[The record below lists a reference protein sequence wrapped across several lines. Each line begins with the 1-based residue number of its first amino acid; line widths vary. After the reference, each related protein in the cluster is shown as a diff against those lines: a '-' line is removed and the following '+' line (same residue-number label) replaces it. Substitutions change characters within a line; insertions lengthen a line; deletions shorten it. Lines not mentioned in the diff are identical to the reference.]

1 MSVPH
6 VPLVPP
12 VFDMLIYRKIYMHT
26 EMIYIFL
33 PRVYIKNIG
42 NGNAFREQKAK
53 QNYKERVFIM
63 KIDVEFQNLIPPL
76 TFEEKKMLEESI
88 LKEGCRD
95 AIVLWGDTIID
106 GHNRYEICTKHGIP
120 FETVSREFESRNEVI
135 EWIIKNQFGRRNLPL
150 HERARLALRLK
161 PVIAEKAKEQ
171 QIRKPADFVSQNSVK
186 QKPIDTQKEIA
197 KAAGVS
203 HDTIAKV
210 EKIEETAPAPV
221 VQASRKGDISVN
233 AAYQVTKMM
242 QEEQEEIASRIQ
254 SGENA
259 KSVVLE
265 VQKRP
270 HVANN
275 SGNNEWY
282 TPSEYIEA
290 ARKVMGSIDTDP
302 ASNDIANKVVKAEKY
317 YTIETDGLAHDW
329 HGNVWMNPPYSS
341 DLITK
346 FIEKLKEQRG
356 NYEQAIILVNNATE
370 TQWFYEIVKI
380 ASAVCF
386 PKSRVKFYMPDGKTG
401 APLQGQAVLY
411 VGDNTEKFISAF
423 GGIGWTARITEV

>member
-1 MSVPH
+1 MV
-6 VPLVPP
+6 
-12 VFDMLIYRKIYMHT
+12 
-26 EMIYIFL
+26 
-33 PRVYIKNIG
+33 
-42 NGNAFREQKAK
+42 
-53 QNYKERVFIM
+53 
-63 KIDVEFQNLIPPL
+63 KIDLEFKNLIPPL
-76 TFEEKKMLEESI
+76 TEEERKGLEESL

-95 AIVLWGDTIID
+95 ALVLWGDTIID

-120 FETVSREFESRNEVI
+120 FETVNREFESRNEVI

-171 QIRKPADFVSQNSVK
+171 QLRKPAEFVSQNSVK

-210 EKIEETAPAPV
+210 EKIEEAAPAPV

-282 TPSEYIEA
+282 TPAEYIEA
-290 ARKVMGSIDTDP
+290 ARKAMGSIDTDP

-411 VGDNTEKFISAF
+411 VGNNTEKFISAF
-423 GGIGWTARITEV
+423 GGIGWTAKITEV

>member
-1 MSVPH
+1 
-6 VPLVPP
+6 
-12 VFDMLIYRKIYMHT
+12 
-26 EMIYIFL
+26 
-33 PRVYIKNIG
+33 
-42 NGNAFREQKAK
+42 
-53 QNYKERVFIM
+53 M
-63 KIDVEFQNLIPPL
+63 KIDVEFQSLIPPL
-76 TFEEKKMLEESI
+76 TYEEKKMLEESI
-88 LKEGCRD
+88 LSEGCRD
-95 AIVLWGDTIID
+95 AIVVWNDTIID
-106 GHNRYEICTKHGIP
+106 GHNRYEICNKHGIP
-120 FETVSREFESRNEVI
+120 FETVNREFKNRNEVI
-135 EWIIKNQFGRRNLPL
+135 EWIIKNQFGRRNLPM

-161 PVIAEKAKEQ
+161 SVIAEKAKSNKQEAAKKMNL
-171 QIRKPADFVSQNSVK
+171 IVGNNVSAEICENVL
-186 QKPIDTQKEIA
+186 PIDTREEIA

-210 EKIEETAPAPV
+210 EKIEEAAPAPV

-282 TPSEYIEA
+282 TPAEYIEA
-290 ARKVMGSIDTDP
+290 AREVMGSIDTDP
-302 ASNDIANKVVKAEKY
+302 ASNDIANKIVKAEKY
-317 YTIETDGLAHDW
+317 YTIETNGLAHDW
-329 HGNVWMNPPYSS
+329 TGNVWMNPPYSS
-341 DLITK
+341 DLISK
-346 FIEKLKEQRG
+346 FVEKLKEQRA
-356 NYEQAIILVNNATE
+356 NYNQAIILVNNATE

-411 VGDNTEKFISAF
+411 VGDNYEKFISAF
-423 GGIGWTARITEV
+423 GGIGWTAKITEV

>member
-1 MSVPH
+1 
-6 VPLVPP
+6 
-12 VFDMLIYRKIYMHT
+12 
-26 EMIYIFL
+26 
-33 PRVYIKNIG
+33 
-42 NGNAFREQKAK
+42 
-53 QNYKERVFIM
+53 M
-63 KIDVEFQNLIPPL
+63 KIDAEFQSLIPPL
-76 TFEEKKMLEESI
+76 TYEEKKMLEESI
-88 LKEGCRD
+88 LNEGCRD
-95 AIVLWGDTIID
+95 AIVVWNDTIID
-106 GHNRYEICTKHGIP
+106 GHNRYEICTKHNIP
-120 FETVSREFESRNEVI
+120 FETVNRDFDSRNDAI

-161 PVIAEKAKEQ
+161 PVIAEKAKSNKQEAANKMNL
-171 QIRKPADFVSQNSVK
+171 IVGNNVSTEICENVL
-186 QKPIDTQKEIA
+186 PIDTQKEIA

-210 EKIEETAPAPV
+210 EKIEQAAPAPI

-254 SGENA
+254 SGENV

-265 VQKRP
+265 VQRRP

-282 TPSEYIEA
+282 TPAEYIEA
-290 ARKVMGSIDTDP
+290 AREAMGSIDTDP
-302 ASNDIANKVVKAEKY
+302 ASNDIANKIVKAEKY
-317 YTIETDGLAHDW
+317 YTIETNGLAHDW
-329 HGNVWMNPPYSS
+329 TGNVWMNPPYSS
-341 DLITK
+341 DLISR
-346 FIEKLKEQRG
+346 FVEKLKEQRV
-356 NYEQAIILVNNATE
+356 NYNQAIILVNNATE

-411 VGDNTEKFISAF
+411 VGNNPEKFISAF
-423 GGIGWTARITEV
+423 GGIGWTARITEA

>member
-1 MSVPH
+1 
-6 VPLVPP
+6 
-12 VFDMLIYRKIYMHT
+12 
-26 EMIYIFL
+26 
-33 PRVYIKNIG
+33 
-42 NGNAFREQKAK
+42 
-53 QNYKERVFIM
+53 M
-63 KIDVEFQNLIPPL
+63 KIDAEFQSLIPPL
-76 TFEEKKMLEESI
+76 TYEEKKMLEESI
-88 LKEGCRD
+88 LSEGCRD
-95 AIVLWGDTIID
+95 AIVVWNDTIID
-106 GHNRYEICTKHGIP
+106 GHNRYEICKKHGIP
-120 FETVSREFESRNEVI
+120 FETVSREFEDRNDVI
-135 EWIIKNQFGRRNLPL
+135 EWIIKNQFGRRNLPM

-161 PVIAEKAKEQ
+161 PVIAEKAREKQ
-171 QIRKPADFVSQNSVK
+171 HSGINQYTHSLPQNSA
-186 QKPIDTQKEIA
+186 KPSIPIETRDEIA

-210 EKIEETAPAPV
+210 EKIEEAAPAPV

-282 TPSEYIEA
+282 TPAEYIEA
-290 ARKVMGSIDTDP
+290 ARKAMGSIDTDP
-302 ASNDIANKVVKAEKY
+302 ASNDIANNVVKAEKY
-317 YTIETDGLAHDW
+317 YTIETNGLAHDW
-329 HGNVWMNPPYSS
+329 TGNVWMNPPYSS
-341 DLITK
+341 DLISK
-346 FIEKLKEQRG
+346 FVEKLKEQRA
-356 NYEQAIILVNNATE
+356 NYNQAIILVNNATE

-380 ASAVCF
+380 SSAVCF

-411 VGDNTEKFISAF
+411 VGNNTEKFISAF
-423 GGIGWTARITEV
+423 GGIGWTAKITEV

>member
-1 MSVPH
+1 
-6 VPLVPP
+6 
-12 VFDMLIYRKIYMHT
+12 
-26 EMIYIFL
+26 
-33 PRVYIKNIG
+33 
-42 NGNAFREQKAK
+42 
-53 QNYKERVFIM
+53 M
-63 KIDVEFQNLIPPL
+63 KIDVEFQSLIPPL
-76 TFEEKKMLEESI
+76 TYEEKKMLEESI
-88 LKEGCRD
+88 LSEGCRD
-95 AIVLWGDTIID
+95 AIVVWNDTIID
-106 GHNRYEICTKHGIP
+106 GHNRYEICKKHGIP
-120 FETVSREFESRNEVI
+120 FETVNREFESRNEVI

-161 PVIAEKAKEQ
+161 SVIAEKAKSNKQEAANKMNL
-171 QIRKPADFVSQNSVK
+171 IVGNNVSAEICENVL
-186 QKPIDTQKEIA
+186 PIDTREEIA

-210 EKIEETAPAPV
+210 EKIEEAAPAPI

-282 TPSEYIEA
+282 TPAEYIEA
-290 ARKVMGSIDTDP
+290 ARKAMGSIDTDP
-302 ASNDIANKVVKAEKY
+302 ASNDIANKVVKAKKY

-411 VGDNTEKFISAF
+411 VGNNTEKFISAF
-423 GGIGWTARITEV
+423 GGIGWTAKITEV

>member
-1 MSVPH
+1 
-6 VPLVPP
+6 
-12 VFDMLIYRKIYMHT
+12 
-26 EMIYIFL
+26 
-33 PRVYIKNIG
+33 
-42 NGNAFREQKAK
+42 
-53 QNYKERVFIM
+53 M
-63 KIDVEFQNLIPPL
+63 KIDIEFQSLIPPL

-88 LKEGCRD
+88 LNEGCRD

-120 FETVSREFESRNEVI
+120 FETVNREFENRNEVI

-161 PVIAEKAKEQ
+161 PVITEKAKEKQ
-171 QIRKPADFVSQNSVK
+171 AEYHGNQYKSGLSQNSVEV

-210 EKIEETAPAPV
+210 EKIEESAPTPV

-282 TPSEYIEA
+282 TPAEYIEA
-290 ARKVMGSIDTDP
+290 ARKAMGSIDTDP

-411 VGDNTEKFISAF
+411 VGNNTEKFISAF
-423 GGIGWTARITEV
+423 GGIGWTAKITEV

>member
-1 MSVPH
+1 
-6 VPLVPP
+6 
-12 VFDMLIYRKIYMHT
+12 
-26 EMIYIFL
+26 
-33 PRVYIKNIG
+33 
-42 NGNAFREQKAK
+42 
-53 QNYKERVFIM
+53 M
-63 KIDVEFQNLIPPL
+63 KIDVEFQSLIPPL
-76 TFEEKKMLEESI
+76 TYEEKKMLEESI
-88 LKEGCRD
+88 LSEGCRD
-95 AIVLWGDTIID
+95 AIVVWNDTIID

-120 FETVSREFESRNEVI
+120 FETVSREFEDRNDVI
-135 EWIIKNQFGRRNLPL
+135 EWIIKNQFGRRNLPM

-161 PVIAEKAKEQ
+161 PVIAEKAKENE
-171 QIRKPADFVSQNSVK
+171 RKGAEMTNKTGCQNSANPI
-186 QKPIDTQKEIA
+186 QKVDTKLEIA

-282 TPSEYIEA
+282 TPAEYIEA
-290 ARKVMGSIDTDP
+290 ARNAMGSIDTDP

-317 YTIETDGLAHDW
+317 YTIETNGLAHDW
-329 HGNVWMNPPYSS
+329 TGNVWMNPPYSS
-341 DLITK
+341 DLISK
-346 FIEKLKEQRG
+346 FVEKLKEQRA
-356 NYEQAIILVNNATE
+356 NYNQAIILVNNATE

-411 VGDNTEKFISAF
+411 VGDNYEKFISAF
-423 GGIGWTARITEV
+423 GGIGWTAKITEV

>member
-1 MSVPH
+1 
-6 VPLVPP
+6 
-12 VFDMLIYRKIYMHT
+12 
-26 EMIYIFL
+26 
-33 PRVYIKNIG
+33 
-42 NGNAFREQKAK
+42 
-53 QNYKERVFIM
+53 M
-63 KIDVEFQNLIPPL
+63 KIDAEFQGLIPPL

-88 LKEGCRD
+88 LNEGCRD

-106 GHNRYEICTKHGIP
+106 GHNRYEICTKYGIP

-161 PVIAEKAKEQ
+161 PVIAEKAKSNKQEAANKMNL
-171 QIRKPADFVSQNSVK
+171 IVGNNVSTEICENVL
-186 QKPIDTQKEIA
+186 PIDTQKEIA

-210 EKIEETAPAPV
+210 EKIEETAPAPI

-282 TPSEYIEA
+282 TPAEYIEA
-290 ARKVMGSIDTDP
+290 ARKAMGSIDTDP

-411 VGDNTEKFISAF
+411 VGNNPEKFISAF
-423 GGIGWTARITEV
+423 GGIGWTARITEA

>member
-1 MSVPH
+1 
-6 VPLVPP
+6 
-12 VFDMLIYRKIYMHT
+12 
-26 EMIYIFL
+26 
-33 PRVYIKNIG
+33 
-42 NGNAFREQKAK
+42 
-53 QNYKERVFIM
+53 M
-63 KIDVEFQNLIPPL
+63 KIDAEFQSIIPPL

-88 LKEGCRD
+88 LNEGCRD

-106 GHNRYEICTKHGIP
+106 GHNRYEICNKHGMT
-120 FETVSREFESRNEVI
+120 FETVNREFENRNEVI

-161 PVIAEKAKEQ
+161 PVIAEKAKSNKQEAANKMNL
-171 QIRKPADFVSQNSVK
+171 IVGNNVSTEICENVL
-186 QKPIDTQKEIA
+186 PIDTQKEIA

-210 EKIEETAPAPV
+210 EKIEEAAPAPV

-290 ARKVMGSIDTDP
+290 ARNAMGSIDTDP

-346 FIEKLKEQRG
+346 FIEKLKEQRV

-423 GGIGWTARITEV
+423 GGIGWTAKITEV

>member
-1 MSVPH
+1 
-6 VPLVPP
+6 
-12 VFDMLIYRKIYMHT
+12 
-26 EMIYIFL
+26 
-33 PRVYIKNIG
+33 
-42 NGNAFREQKAK
+42 
-53 QNYKERVFIM
+53 M
-63 KIDVEFQNLIPPL
+63 KIDVEFQSLIPPL
-76 TFEEKKMLEESI
+76 TYEEKKMLEESI
-88 LKEGCRD
+88 LSEGCRD
-95 AIVLWGDTIID
+95 AIVVWNDTIID
-106 GHNRYEICTKHGIP
+106 GHNRYEICKKHGIP
-120 FETVSREFESRNEVI
+120 FETVSREFEDRNDVI
-135 EWIIKNQFGRRNLPL
+135 EWIIKNQFGRRNLPM

-161 PVIAEKAKEQ
+161 PVIAEKAREKQ
-171 QIRKPADFVSQNSVK
+171 HSGINQYTHSLPQNSA
-186 QKPIDTQKEIA
+186 KPSIPIETRDEIA

-210 EKIEETAPAPV
+210 EKIEEAAPAPV

-282 TPSEYIEA
+282 TPAEYIEA
-290 ARKVMGSIDTDP
+290 ARKAMGSIDTDP
-302 ASNDIANKVVKAEKY
+302 ASNDIANNIVKAEKY
-317 YTIETDGLAHDW
+317 YTIETNGLAHDW
-329 HGNVWMNPPYSS
+329 TGNVWMNPPYSS
-341 DLITK
+341 DLISK
-346 FIEKLKEQRG
+346 FVEKLKEQRA
-356 NYEQAIILVNNATE
+356 NYNQAIILVNNATE

-411 VGDNTEKFISAF
+411 VGDNYEKFISAF
-423 GGIGWTARITEV
+423 GGIGWTAKITEV

>member
-1 MSVPH
+1 
-6 VPLVPP
+6 
-12 VFDMLIYRKIYMHT
+12 
-26 EMIYIFL
+26 
-33 PRVYIKNIG
+33 
-42 NGNAFREQKAK
+42 
-53 QNYKERVFIM
+53 M
-63 KIDVEFQNLIPPL
+63 KIDVEFQSLIPPL
-76 TFEEKKMLEESI
+76 SFEERKMLEESI

-95 AIVLWGDTIID
+95 AIVLWCDTIID
-106 GHNRYEICTKHGIP
+106 GHNRYEICTKHGIH
-120 FETVSREFESRNEVI
+120 FETVNREFESRNEVI

-161 PVIAEKAKEQ
+161 PVIAEKAKE
-171 QIRKPADFVSQNSVK
+171 RMLAGKPDPVHNSAQGK
-186 QKPIDTQKEIA
+186 TREEIA

-203 HDTIAKV
+203 HDIIAKV
-210 EKIEETAPAPV
+210 EKIETFAPAPV
-221 VQASRKGDISVN
+221 VDASRKGNISVN
-233 AAYQVTKMM
+233 AAYQVTKMEP
-242 QEEQEEIASRIQ
+242 EEQREIAERIDQ
-254 SGENA
+254 GEKPKEVIA
-259 KSVVLE
+259 E

-290 ARKVMGSIDTDP
+290 ARKAMGSIDTDP

-380 ASAVCF
+380 SSAVCF

-411 VGDNTEKFISAF
+411 VGDNTENFISAF
-423 GGIGWTARITEV
+423 GGIGWTAKITEV

>member
-1 MSVPH
+1 
-6 VPLVPP
+6 
-12 VFDMLIYRKIYMHT
+12 
-26 EMIYIFL
+26 
-33 PRVYIKNIG
+33 
-42 NGNAFREQKAK
+42 
-53 QNYKERVFIM
+53 M
-63 KIDVEFQNLIPPL
+63 KIDAEFQSLIPPL

-88 LKEGCRD
+88 LNEGCRD

-106 GHNRYEICTKHGIP
+106 GHNRYEICTKYGIP
-120 FETVSREFESRNEVI
+120 FETVKREFENRNEVI

-161 PVIAEKAKEQ
+161 PVIAEKAKSNKQEAANKMNL
-171 QIRKPADFVSQNSVK
+171 IVGNNVSTEICENVL
-186 QKPIDTQKEIA
+186 PIDTQKEIA

-210 EKIEETAPAPV
+210 EKIEESAPAPV

-282 TPSEYIEA
+282 TPAEYIEA
-290 ARKVMGSIDTDP
+290 ARKAMGSIDTDP

-411 VGDNTEKFISAF
+411 VGNNTEKFISAF
-423 GGIGWTARITEV
+423 GGIGWTAKITEV

>member
-1 MSVPH
+1 
-6 VPLVPP
+6 
-12 VFDMLIYRKIYMHT
+12 
-26 EMIYIFL
+26 
-33 PRVYIKNIG
+33 
-42 NGNAFREQKAK
+42 
-53 QNYKERVFIM
+53 M
-63 KIDVEFQNLIPPL
+63 KIDAEFQSLIPPL

-88 LKEGCRD
+88 LNEGCRD

-106 GHNRYEICTKHGIP
+106 GHNRYEICTKHEIP
-120 FETVSREFESRNEVI
+120 FETVNREFESRNEVI

-161 PVIAEKAKEQ
+161 SVIAEKAKSNKQEAANKMNL
-171 QIRKPADFVSQNSVK
+171 IVGNNVSAEICENVL
-186 QKPIDTQKEIA
+186 PIDTREEIA

-210 EKIEETAPAPV
+210 EKIEESAPAPV

-282 TPSEYIEA
+282 TPAEYIEA
-290 ARKVMGSIDTDP
+290 ARKAMGSIDTDP

-346 FIEKLKEQRG
+346 FIEKLKEQRE

-411 VGDNTEKFISAF
+411 VGNNTEKFISAF
-423 GGIGWTARITEV
+423 GDIGWTAKITEV

>member
-1 MSVPH
+1 
-6 VPLVPP
+6 
-12 VFDMLIYRKIYMHT
+12 
-26 EMIYIFL
+26 
-33 PRVYIKNIG
+33 
-42 NGNAFREQKAK
+42 
-53 QNYKERVFIM
+53 M
-63 KIDVEFQNLIPPL
+63 KIDVEFQSLIPPL
-76 TFEEKKMLEESI
+76 TYEEKKMLEESI
-88 LKEGCRD
+88 LSEGCRD
-95 AIVLWGDTIID
+95 AIVVWNDTIID
-106 GHNRYEICTKHGIP
+106 GHNRYEICKKHGIP
-120 FETVSREFESRNEVI
+120 FETVSREFEDRNDVI
-135 EWIIKNQFGRRNLPL
+135 EWIIKNQFGRRNLPM

-161 PVIAEKAKEQ
+161 PVIAEKAKSNKQEAANKMNL
-171 QIRKPADFVSQNSVK
+171 IVGNNVSTEICENVL
-186 QKPIDTQKEIA
+186 PIDTQKEIA

-210 EKIEETAPAPV
+210 EKIEEAAPAPV

-290 ARKVMGSIDTDP
+290 ARKAMGSIDTDP

-411 VGDNTEKFISAF
+411 VGNNTEKFISAF
-423 GGIGWTARITEV
+423 GGIGWTAKITEV

>member
-1 MSVPH
+1 
-6 VPLVPP
+6 
-12 VFDMLIYRKIYMHT
+12 
-26 EMIYIFL
+26 
-33 PRVYIKNIG
+33 
-42 NGNAFREQKAK
+42 
-53 QNYKERVFIM
+53 M
-63 KIDVEFQNLIPPL
+63 KIDVEFQSLIPPL
-76 TFEEKKMLEESI
+76 TYEEKKMLEESI
-88 LKEGCRD
+88 LSEGCRD
-95 AIVLWGDTIID
+95 AIVIWNDTIID
-106 GHNRYEICTKHGIP
+106 GHNRYEICTKHNIP
-120 FETVSREFESRNEVI
+120 FETVNRDFDSRNDAI

-161 PVIAEKAKEQ
+161 PVIAEKAKSNKQEAANKMNL
-171 QIRKPADFVSQNSVK
+171 IVGNNVSTEICENVL
-186 QKPIDTQKEIA
+186 PIDTQKEIA

-210 EKIEETAPAPV
+210 EKIEESAPAPI

-265 VQKRP
+265 VQRRP

-282 TPSEYIEA
+282 TPAEYIEA
-290 ARKVMGSIDTDP
+290 ARNAMGSIDTDP
-302 ASNDIANKVVKAEKY
+302 ASNDIANKIVKAEKY
-317 YTIETDGLAHDW
+317 YTIETNGLAHDW
-329 HGNVWMNPPYSS
+329 TGNVWMNPPYSS
-341 DLITK
+341 DLISK
-346 FIEKLKEQRG
+346 FVEKLKEQRA
-356 NYEQAIILVNNATE
+356 NYNQAIILVNNATE

-411 VGDNTEKFISAF
+411 VGDNYEKFISAF
-423 GGIGWTARITEV
+423 GGIGWTAKITEV

>member
-1 MSVPH
+1 
-6 VPLVPP
+6 
-12 VFDMLIYRKIYMHT
+12 
-26 EMIYIFL
+26 
-33 PRVYIKNIG
+33 
-42 NGNAFREQKAK
+42 
-53 QNYKERVFIM
+53 M
-63 KIDVEFQNLIPPL
+63 KIDVEFQSLIPPL
-76 TFEEKKMLEESI
+76 TYEEKKMLEESI
-88 LKEGCRD
+88 LSEGCRD
-95 AIVLWGDTIID
+95 AIVVWNDTIID
-106 GHNRYEICTKHGIP
+106 GHNRYEICKKHGIP
-120 FETVSREFESRNEVI
+120 FETVNREFESRNEVI

-161 PVIAEKAKEQ
+161 SVIAEKAKSNKQEAANKMNL
-171 QIRKPADFVSQNSVK
+171 IVGNNVSAEICENVL
-186 QKPIDTQKEIA
+186 PIDTREEIA

-210 EKIEETAPAPV
+210 EKIEEAAPAPI

-290 ARKVMGSIDTDP
+290 ARKAMGSIDTDP

-411 VGDNTEKFISAF
+411 VGNNTEKFISAF
-423 GGIGWTARITEV
+423 GGIGWTAKITEV

>member
-1 MSVPH
+1 MV
-6 VPLVPP
+6 
-12 VFDMLIYRKIYMHT
+12 
-26 EMIYIFL
+26 
-33 PRVYIKNIG
+33 
-42 NGNAFREQKAK
+42 
-53 QNYKERVFIM
+53 
-63 KIDVEFQNLIPPL
+63 KIDLEFKNLIPPL
-76 TFEEKKMLEESI
+76 TEEERNGLEESL

-95 AIVLWGDTIID
+95 ALVLWGDTIID
-106 GHNRYEICTKHGIP
+106 GHNRYEICTKHEIP
-120 FETVSREFESRNEVI
+120 FETVNREFESRNEVI
-135 EWIIKNQFGRRNLPL
+135 EWIIKNQFGRRNLPM

-161 PVIAEKAKEQ
+161 SVIAEKAKSNKQEAANKMNL
-171 QIRKPADFVSQNSVK
+171 IIGNNVSAEICKNVL
-186 QKPIDTQKEIA
+186 PIDTREEIA
-197 KAAGVS
+197 KAARVS

-210 EKIEETAPAPV
+210 EKIEEAAPAPV

-242 QEEQEEIASRIQ
+242 HEEQEEIASRIQ

-282 TPSEYIEA
+282 TPAEYIEA
-290 ARKVMGSIDTDP
+290 ARKAMGSIDTDP

-346 FIEKLKEQRG
+346 FIEKLKEQRE

-411 VGDNTEKFISAF
+411 VGNNTEKFISAF
-423 GGIGWTARITEV
+423 GGIGWTAKITEA

>member
-1 MSVPH
+1 
-6 VPLVPP
+6 
-12 VFDMLIYRKIYMHT
+12 
-26 EMIYIFL
+26 
-33 PRVYIKNIG
+33 
-42 NGNAFREQKAK
+42 
-53 QNYKERVFIM
+53 M
-63 KIDVEFQNLIPPL
+63 KIDVEFQSLIPPL
-76 TFEEKKMLEESI
+76 TFEEKEMLEESI
-88 LKEGCRD
+88 LSEGCRD
-95 AIVLWGDTIID
+95 AIVVWNDTIID
-106 GHNRYEICTKHGIP
+106 GHNRYEICKKHGIP
-120 FETVSREFESRNEVI
+120 FETVNREFESRNEVI

-161 PVIAEKAKEQ
+161 SVIAEKAKSNKQEAANKMNL
-171 QIRKPADFVSQNSVK
+171 IVGNNVSAEICENVL
-186 QKPIDTQKEIA
+186 PIDTREEIA

-210 EKIEETAPAPV
+210 EKIEEAAPAPI

-242 QEEQEEIASRIQ
+242 QEEQEEIACRIQ

-290 ARKVMGSIDTDP
+290 ARKAMGSIDTDP

-411 VGDNTEKFISAF
+411 VGDNYEKFISAF
-423 GGIGWTARITEV
+423 VGIGWTAKITEV

>member
-1 MSVPH
+1 MV
-6 VPLVPP
+6 
-12 VFDMLIYRKIYMHT
+12 
-26 EMIYIFL
+26 
-33 PRVYIKNIG
+33 
-42 NGNAFREQKAK
+42 
-53 QNYKERVFIM
+53 
-63 KIDVEFQNLIPPL
+63 KIDSEFKNLIPPL
-76 TFEEKKMLEESI
+76 TEEERKGLEESL

-95 AIVLWGDTIID
+95 ALVLWGDIIID

-120 FETVSREFESRNEVI
+120 FETVNREFESRNEAI
-135 EWIIKNQFGRRNLPL
+135 EWIIKNQFGRRNLPI

-161 PVIAEKAKEQ
+161 PVIAEKAAERMLAGKSD
-171 QIRKPADFVSQNSVK
+171 P
-186 QKPIDTQKEIA
+186 TQKSAQGETRDNIA
-197 KAAGVS
+197 SIAGVS

-210 EKIEETAPAPV
+210 EKIESEAPTPV
-221 VQASRKGDISVN
+221 ISASRRNDISVN
-233 AAYQVTKMM
+233 TAYQVTKMKPED
-242 QEEQEEIASRIQ
+242 QHEIAERIEQ
-254 SGENA
+254 GE
-259 KSVVLE
+259 KPKE
-265 VQKRP
+265 VIAEVKNRP

-282 TPSEYIEA
+282 TPAEYIEA
-290 ARKVMGSIDTDP
+290 AREAMGSIDTDP

-346 FIEKLKEQRG
+346 FIEKLKEQRE

-411 VGDNTEKFISAF
+411 VGNNTEKFISAF
-423 GGIGWTARITEV
+423 GGIGWTAKITEV